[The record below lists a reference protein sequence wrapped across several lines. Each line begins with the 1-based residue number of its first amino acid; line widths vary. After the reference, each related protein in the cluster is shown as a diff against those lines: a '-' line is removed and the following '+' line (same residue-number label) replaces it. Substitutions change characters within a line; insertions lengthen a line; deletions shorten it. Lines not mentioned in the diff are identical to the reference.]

1 MGLKESESRNFD
13 KFLDCEWY
21 LGEHFVA
28 LLEEKIP
35 SEMKVDLRYKLLVHC
50 LH

>member
-13 KFLDCEWY
+13 KLLDCEWY

-28 LLEEKIP
+28 VLKEKIP
-35 SEMKVDLRYKLLVHC
+35 SEMEAEPRYKLLVHC
-50 LH
+50 